1 MPDVRIPRGYGRY
14 QTPYNEIFEGQRPS
28 LSELGNL
35 LPAPWLPVCTVDNV
49 HDDPIVMQAGTWV
62 GRINTTDHNAAYTAV
77 GASARTNFLV
87 PAYQGTGEYSLT
99 YGAQDLD
106 NGNGT
111 YAVPDIDAYSTAVAV
126 AGTSTTTIGPV
137 KPMGVLY
144 QDAYGSY
151 MGLRYKNYSR
161 QHMVGFLAYGQV
173 IMVPAMT
180 AAEAAIEPGDMV
192 VVARTA
198 DASPTWRP
206 QHADNYVG
214 HLMAYDTTD
223 CSAGDG
229 QSIEYAVGQCL
240 EKVILATGGGASQ
253 RLSAAITASTA
264 TAIHNFGD
272 LGKVQTV
279 PGLGLQGSGT
289 SGVPGYLLPAVA
301 QSGSFYSLLIS
312 VGVV

>member
-1 MPDVRIPRGYGRY
+1 MPSVRIPRGYGRY

-28 LSELGNL
+28 LAELGNL
-35 LPAPWLPVCTVDNV
+35 LPAPWLPTAAVDQV
-49 HDDPIVMQAGTWV
+49 HDDNLVMQAGTWV
-62 GRINTTDHNAAYTAV
+62 GRINATDHANAYNAV
-77 GASARTNFLV
+77 PAASRTNFLV

-106 NGNGT
+106 NNAGT
-111 YAVPDIDAYSTAVAV
+111 YAVPDIDAYPTAVAA
-126 AGTSTTTIGPV
+126 AGTSTITVGPV

-151 MGLRYKNYSR
+151 YGLRYKNYSR

-180 AAEAAIEPGDMV
+180 AAEAAIQPGDHV
-192 VVARTA
+192 AVARTT

-214 HLMAYDTTD
+214 HLQAWDTD
-223 CSAGDG
+223 CTV
-229 QSIEYAVGQCL
+229 EYKVGQCL
-240 EKVILATGGGASQ
+240 EKVLLADGGSAN
-253 RLSAAITASTA
+253 RLSAAINAGTA
-264 TAIHNFGD
+264 TNIHNFGD

-289 SGVPGYLLPAVA
+289 SGVPGYLLNAVS
-301 QSGSFYSLLIS
+301 QGGNFYGLLIN

>member
-35 LPAPWLPVCTVDNV
+35 LPAPWLPVAVVDTV

-106 NGNGT
+106 NSGGT
-111 YAVPDIDAYSTAVAV
+111 YAVPDIDAYPTAVAS
-126 AGTSTTTIGPV
+126 AGVSTTTIGPV

-151 MGLRYKNYSR
+151 LGIRYKNYSR

-180 AAEAAIEPGDMV
+180 AAEAAIEPGDTV
-192 VVARTA
+192 VVQRTT

-214 HLMAYDTTD
+214 HLAAYTSATD
-223 CSAGDG
+223 D
-229 QSIEYAVGQCL
+229 IEYAVGQCL
-240 EKVILATGGGASQ
+240 EKVILADGGGASQ
-253 RLSAAITASTA
+253 RLSASIAASTA
-264 TAIHNFGD
+264 TNIHNFGD
-272 LGKVQTV
+272 LGRVQTV

-301 QSGSFYSLLIS
+301 QGGVFYSLLIS

>member
-1 MPDVRIPRGYGRY
+1 MSTVRIPRGYGRY

-28 LSELGNL
+28 LSDLGNL
-35 LPAPWLPVCTVDNV
+35 LPAPWLPTAALDSV
-49 HDDPIVMQAGTWV
+49 HDDNLVMQAGTWV
-62 GRINTTDHNAAYTAV
+62 GRINANDHPASYEAVAA
-77 GASARTNFLV
+77 ASRRNFLV

-106 NGNGT
+106 NGDGT

-126 AGTSTTTIGPV
+126 AGTSTITIPPV
-137 KPMGVLY
+137 KPLGVLY

-151 MGLRYKNYSR
+151 YALRHKNYTR
-161 QHMVGFLAYGQV
+161 QHMVGFLAYGTV

-180 AAEAAIEPGDMV
+180 AAEAAIEPGDTV
-192 VVARTA
+192 CIARTT

-214 HLMAYDTTD
+214 HIQAWDTAT
-223 CSAGDG
+223 C
-229 QSIEYAVGQCL
+229 SIEYVVGKCL
-240 EKVILATGGGASQ
+240 EKITLATGGGASQ
-253 RLSAAITASTA
+253 RLSAAITAGTA
-264 TAIHNFGD
+264 TSVHNFGET
-272 LGKVQTV
+272 GRVQTV

-289 SGVPGYLLPAVA
+289 EGVPGSLLPAVA
-301 QSGSFYSLLIS
+301 QAGSFYSLLIS